1 MIKAVLFDLDGTLLD
16 RDASVEQFIAIQY
29 DRLINHLSHI
39 SKSDYI
45 ARFTELDCHGH
56 VWKDKV
62 YQELVEEFKIKG
74 LTWQMLLQD
83 YEQQFQNHCIPFL
96 GLVEMLIL
104 LKKQDYLLGIISN
117 GWGEF
122 QTHAIEGLGIKSYFD
137 VILISDFEQIRKPQP
152 EIFHR
157 AAQRL
162 GVMSQDCIFVGD
174 NPEADIIGAKNAGM
188 KTIWKRNLSWK
199 EPKAAD
205 AMIDELHEIP
215 TILKSQL
222 PTVGYTNDR
231 LKKH

>member
-29 DRLINHLSHI
+29 NRLANNLNHI
-39 SKSDYI
+39 YKNDYT
-45 ARFTELDCHGH
+45 ARFIELDCHGY

-62 YQELVEEFKIKG
+62 YQQLVEEFQIEG

-83 YEQQFQNHCIPFL
+83 YEQQFQHHCISFP
-96 GLVEMLIL
+96 GLVEMLIS
-104 LKKQDYLLGIISN
+104 LKKQGYLLGIVSN

-122 QTHAIEGLGIKSYFD
+122 QTYAIEGLGIKGYFD
-137 VILISDFEQIRKPQP
+137 VILISDFEQIRKPQA

-162 GVMSQDCIFVGD
+162 GVIHQECVFVGD

-188 KTIWKRNLSWK
+188 KTIWKRNLSWQEAK
-199 EPKAAD
+199 EANAI
-205 AMIDELHEIP
+205 IDELHEIP
-215 TILKSQL
+215 SLLKS
-222 PTVGYTNDR
+222 R
-231 LKKH
+231 SI